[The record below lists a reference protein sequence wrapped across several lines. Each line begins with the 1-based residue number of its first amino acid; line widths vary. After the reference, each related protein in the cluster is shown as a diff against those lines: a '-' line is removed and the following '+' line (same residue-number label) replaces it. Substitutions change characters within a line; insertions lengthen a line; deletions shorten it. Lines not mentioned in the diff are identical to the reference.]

1 MREEIIAGG
10 GLEEARRGKETGSG
24 VDRAEWILLWV
35 PSILVSLWI
44 KTSRN
49 CDLPTNRNCISNFSK
64 FIVNA
69 SLISR
74 TEAHIRFK

>member
-10 GLEEARRGKETGSG
+10 GEVEEARRGKETGSG

-49 CDLPTNRNCISNFSK
+49 CDLATNRVYFQLFEIY
-64 FIVNA
+64 
-69 SLISR
+69 R
-74 TEAHIRFK
+74 